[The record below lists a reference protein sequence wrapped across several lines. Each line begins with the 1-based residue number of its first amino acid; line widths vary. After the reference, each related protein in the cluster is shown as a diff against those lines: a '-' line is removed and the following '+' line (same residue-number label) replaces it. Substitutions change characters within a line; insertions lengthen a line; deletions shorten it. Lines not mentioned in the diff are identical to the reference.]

1 MVASP
6 DHPLGCKGQQE
17 TLGRSSS
24 WFPIRMEEME
34 MQVQMRIC
42 GVPAGAQWVKSLT
55 VAAQVAL
62 ECGFDPQPGAVA
74 IAAAVA

>member
-1 MVASP
+1 
-6 DHPLGCKGQQE
+6 
-17 TLGRSSS
+17 
-24 WFPIRMEEME
+24 MEEME

>member
-1 MVASP
+1 MLSIFHLLASL
-6 DHPLGCKGQQE
+6 DKDQG
-17 TLGRSSS
+17 
-24 WFPIRMEEME
+24 MEEME